1 MKKIAISLFVSTLAT
16 VALVACH
23 AAEDDPAGQA
33 EELSDPVRRTNAIRN
48 LQKIWSNA
56 LREADGDRSAANVRE
71 VADAVIDKLA
81 QAYIDNR
88 MDNQNGLAMLQLMK
102 EMEDPR
108 ALPALVAALD
118 WRAEVNEEHAIR
130 AAQTIQILELE
141 EGQKADVASALG
153 EALEKVRQARPV
165 DNRLRVEMIR
175 ALGSLDS
182 TAATP
187 HLTKVATQQIEEQN
201 FLINRLAAQQLGELG
216 DPEAV
221 DEMILGLYLFAP
233 SNPGMRMND
242 VAAEALVRIGQPSLQ
257 PLLATLRGE
266 NEAANDIAEA
276 YIEAVR
282 QRDEQA
288 AERMSVEQHIG
299 GEATYALGAL
309 GFREAFD
316 PLFAETEAE
325 DTFRRLNGAIALVRL
340 NMNESDLPRV
350 RERLQSIYTGF
361 ADDAQSVQMKAQLTA
376 AMRSLYDPGY
386 LDFFLEQAK
395 EEDNHPVVR
404 LEAMSSYALLANKAQ
419 AEALQAWLA
428 ANEDDPYHDNF
439 SQTTEKALATAIECD
454 EDVQCYI
461 GKLDDEDKAVIRK
474 AAFMLGRLGRGNEAV
489 IEALVGKLDHGEL
502 EVRMAAVQALDRVAT
517 EGSEAAIEK
526 IEQLR
531 EQEQGRAIWNQFA
544 REALPIEA
552 RLRARMQ

>member
-288 AERMSVEQHIG
+288 AERRSVEQHIG

>member
-1 MKKIAISLFVSTLAT
+1 M
-16 VALVACH
+16 
-23 AAEDDPAGQA
+23 
-33 EELSDPVRRTNAIRN
+33 
-48 LQKIWSNA
+48 
-56 LREADGDRSAANVRE
+56 
-71 VADAVIDKLA
+71 
-81 QAYIDNR
+81 
-88 MDNQNGLAMLQLMK
+88 
-102 EMEDPR
+102 
-108 ALPALVAALD
+108 
-118 WRAEVNEEHAIR
+118 
-130 AAQTIQILELE
+130 
-141 EGQKADVASALG
+141 
-153 EALEKVRQARPV
+153 
-165 DNRLRVEMIR
+165 
-175 ALGSLDS
+175 
-182 TAATP
+182 ATP

>member
-282 QRDEQA
+282 QRDDQA

>member
-1 MKKIAISLFVSTLAT
+1 T